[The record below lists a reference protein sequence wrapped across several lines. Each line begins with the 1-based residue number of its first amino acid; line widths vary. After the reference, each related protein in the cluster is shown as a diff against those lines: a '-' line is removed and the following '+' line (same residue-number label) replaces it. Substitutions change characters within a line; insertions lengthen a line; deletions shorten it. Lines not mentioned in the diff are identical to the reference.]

1 MEESSAG
8 DVPHLGTYLGPGA
21 VAPAGCGAEPREEK
35 IWVVNV
41 GGSGGGGS
49 GGGDGGSDS
58 RVAMVAAIAASD
70 ERRRRR

>member
-1 MEESSAG
+1 MTCPTWGRAWGLGRQPRRGAG
-8 DVPHLGTYLGPGA
+8 RS
-21 VAPAGCGAEPREEK
+21 PARKK